1 MNSSK
6 TIKEYEYWYSKC
18 MNFHFENLK
27 EYREEI
33 KIKFSFLKFINNQ
46 QTRSTQNKILAAL
59 KYQFNNMFEEEI
71 SYIENNIVWKKN
83 VVYKKES
90 LSQTQI
96 DHILNNVKFTDDEKL
111 ACWIPLL
118 TGARIEE
125 VQKIIDAWLNSEN
138 KNNDKMILL
147 ITGKGSKPGKI
158 YLEKTILEL
167 LNDLLNSKFDFV
179 RFTNLHVRSITN
191 FCNTGLKKCN
201 ICSGTH
207 ALRRTFATSL
217 YRNGARI
224 EFISFLLR
232 HNDIRTTMEYIG
244 ICSDEIFDAIE
255 TIYENNFEL
264 INKNN
269 FREKYNELFLLN
281 QKQAKLIENQRNEL
295 KKYGN

>member
-1 MNSSK
+1 MNSPK

-18 MNFHFENLK
+18 VH
-27 EYREEI
+27 
-33 KIKFSFLKFINNQ
+33 FSFKNSNEYTEEYCFLRFINEQ
-46 QTRSTQNKILAAL
+46 QTRSTQNKILASL
-59 KYQFNNMFEEEI
+59 KYKMNPKKI

-83 VVYKKES
+83 IVDKKES
-90 LSQTQI
+90 LSQKQI
-96 DHILNNVKFTDDEKL
+96 DHVLKNFEFTDDEKL

-138 KNNDKMILL
+138 KNNDKMIIL

-167 LNDLLNSKFDFV
+167 LNNLLNNKFDFV

-232 HNDIRTTMEYIG
+232 HNDIKTTMEYIG

-281 QKQAKLIENQRNEL
+281 QKQAKIIEKQREIIKNYER
-295 KKYGN
+295 